1 MGLIVAVLLAAV
13 VYGLPLA
20 CLASW
25 LSSRAWSRSAQLCTF
40 LFVAVA
46 IWVPSGYLA
55 AWVSE
60 VIPLDWGHAA
70 VGLLVGYGL
79 GSALSAVVI
88 TTWLVRETSSNNV
101 FKGRRA

>member
-1 MGLIVAVLLAAV
+1 MHLIVAVILAAV
-13 VYGLPLA
+13 LYGLPLA

-25 LSSRAWSRSAQLCTF
+25 LSSRAWSRPAQLGT
-40 LFVAVA
+40 LLLAVVA

-55 AWVSE
+55 ASVSE
-60 VIPLDWGHAA
+60 VIPLDWGHAGI
-70 VGLLVGYGL
+70 GLLVGYVL

-88 TTWLVRETSSNNV
+88 TAWLVRETSSNNV